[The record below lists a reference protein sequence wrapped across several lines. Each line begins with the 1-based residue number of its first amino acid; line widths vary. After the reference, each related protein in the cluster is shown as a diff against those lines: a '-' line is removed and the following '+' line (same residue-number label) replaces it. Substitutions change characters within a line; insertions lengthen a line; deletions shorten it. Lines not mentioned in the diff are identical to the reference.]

1 MRAVRQVQPR
11 RRLGAQPRPAP
22 AVDGN
27 LEAIDSGTGVGGG
40 PGKGNI
46 VARGMSG
53 SWDRRERWRRF
64 IDSNRQRLGGLRPT
78 GLVRRGE
85 LDRVDAGAQGE
96 RIAVRSPGPCA
107 DPVGQDVDT
116 ARGIGRLQGNYDRGP
131 IPTMVAPF
139 SRKYRGGLRRGRV
152 DRDYDRSTPRHVS
165 GGIGG
170 AIAHSMNYATQRQGP
185 CTLGPPPTLD
195 NTHQPRKAGPP
206 SPPPHT
212 PSTPA

>member
-40 PGKGNI
+40 PGEGNI

-139 SRKYRGGLRRGRV
+139 SALKDTRTSETYQSSRPGIPLISRTTRGGV
-152 DRDYDRSTPRHVS
+152 ESIETEASPVS
-165 GGIGG
+165 EFP
-170 AIAHSMNYATQRQGP
+170 A
-185 CTLGPPPTLD
+185 
-195 NTHQPRKAGPP
+195 
-206 SPPPHT
+206 
-212 PSTPA
+212 PSTAA